1 MNVLVIEDEINIA
14 KPLCR
19 MLEKNNITAESV
31 QDGLSGYLQGR
42 RNTYDVIVL
51 DIMLPEMDGLTVL
64 KKLREESVFTPI
76 LLLTAKDSTEDK
88 VRGLELGA
96 DDYLTKPFAMD
107 EFIARV
113 KALGRRQSA
122 VFTSRTIGAGDIML
136 DTSTAVLTVGEHSE
150 VLPAKE
156 ARMLEILLKNKGAI
170 VSKDYLLDKVW
181 GLDSEATDN
190 TVEIYMHY
198 LRKKLASSMSVRIS
212 TRRNLGYI
220 LEEDDA

>member
-1 MNVLVIEDEINIA
+1 MNVLIVEDEINIA
-14 KPLCR
+14 KPLVK
-19 MLEKNNITAESV
+19 MLEKNNITADTV
-31 QDGLSGYLQGR
+31 QDGMSGYLQAR
-42 RNTYDVIVL
+42 RNTYEVIVL

-64 KKLREESVFTPI
+64 MNLRKEGIYTPV

-113 KALGRRQSA
+113 RALGRRKAS
-122 VFTSRTIGAGDIML
+122 VFTSNILVFGDVTL
-136 DTSTAVLTVGEHSE
+136 DTATTQLTVGNETE

-156 ARMLEILLKNKGAI
+156 AKMLELLMTNPGNIL
-170 VSKDYLLDKVW
+170 SKDYLLDKVW
-181 GLDSEATDN
+181 GIDSEATDN

-198 LRKKLASSMSVRIS
+198 LRKKLSKSRSVVIT
-212 TRRNLGYI
+212 TRRGLGYI
-220 LEEDDA
+220 IEEKPC

>member
-19 MLEKNNITAESV
+19 MLEKNGMTADTV
-31 QDGLSGYLQGR
+31 QDGLSGYLQAR
-42 RNTYDVIVL
+42 KNTYDVLVL

-64 KKLREESVFTPI
+64 MKLRNEGIFTPV

-96 DDYLTKPFAMD
+96 DDYLTKPFVMD

-113 KALGRRQSA
+113 KALGRRKAS
-122 VFTSRTIGAGDIML
+122 VFASSVLVFGDVTFDTGNALLTIGD
-136 DTSTAVLTVGEHSE
+136 SKE
-150 VLPAKE
+150 VLPSKE
-156 ARMLEILLKNKGAI
+156 AKMLEVLMTNPGSII
-170 VSKDYLLDKVW
+170 SKEYMLDKVW
-181 GLDSEATDN
+181 GIDSEATDN

-198 LRKKLASSMSVRIS
+198 LRKKLSKSSRVVIT
-212 TRRNLGYI
+212 TRRSMGYI
-220 LEEDDA
+220 IEDKQC